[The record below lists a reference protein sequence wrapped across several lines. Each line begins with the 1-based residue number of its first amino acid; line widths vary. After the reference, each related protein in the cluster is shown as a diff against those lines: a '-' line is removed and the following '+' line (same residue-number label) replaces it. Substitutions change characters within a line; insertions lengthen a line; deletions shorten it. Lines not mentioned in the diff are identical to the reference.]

1 MLESSLLDEGGK
13 KLSTE
18 KYLMLLKES
27 IVNLDFDAVM
37 KVAKETM
44 DAGVDPN
51 IAINGGM
58 VLGMAI
64 VGEKFEKGEYFLSE
78 LVVAAE
84 VMKEG
89 LTVITPYLKKDVS
102 KRIGKVVIATVEGD
116 YHDIGKNIVTSLLRV
131 QGFEVVDLGTDVP
144 TDKIIAAVNEH
155 QPDIVAMSAL
165 LNLTMIKMGETIEVL
180 KAANLRGKVKVI
192 VGGTSLTDEFAEK
205 IGADH
210 CAADAFEGVKKC
222 LEWVTHQE
230 RRN

>member
-1 MLESSLLDEGGK
+1 METKE
-13 KLSTE
+13 
-18 KYLMLLKES
+18 YLALLKQS
-27 IVNLDFDAVM
+27 IINLDFDGVV
-37 KVAKETM
+37 KVANKAME
-44 DAGVDPN
+44 AGVDPHL
-51 IAINGGM
+51 AISEGM
-58 VLGMAI
+58 VPGMAV
-64 VGEKFEKGEYFLSE
+64 VGDKFENGEYFLSE

-102 KRIGKVVIATVEGD
+102 KKIGKVVIATVEGD

-144 TDKIIAAVNEH
+144 TDKIIDAVNEH

-180 KAANLRGKVKVI
+180 KAANLRGKIKVI

-210 CAADAFEGVKKC
+210 CVADAFEGVKKC
-222 LEWVTHQE
+222 LEWVTQQE